1 MYWLLGVAAVGGVLA
16 WLSSEEN
23 NARNDYY
30 AKSDRLAK
38 ETQSRQQQL
47 KTLRANRALAKDYYQ
62 HIELHHA
69 SVQTADA
76 CHKLYED
83 HKKLFK
89 MIANRE
95 KLLGEQIGKL
105 KQQRDLATGTEKQAI
120 REQLTQT
127 RDFLAQAKSQ
137 RQALFNEKSRLLEQL
152 RTINQQTRDLK
163 IYIGQHCGQ
172 KGRDWYAR
180 IEQRKTM

>member
-1 MYWLLGVAAVGGVLA
+1 
-16 WLSSEEN
+16 
-23 NARNDYY
+23 
-30 AKSDRLAK
+30 
-38 ETQSRQQQL
+38 
-47 KTLRANRALAKDYYQ
+47 
-62 HIELHHA
+62 
-69 SVQTADA
+69 
-76 CHKLYED
+76 
-83 HKKLFK
+83 

-152 RTINQQTRDLK
+152 RTINQQTR
-163 IYIGQHCGQ
+163 
-172 KGRDWYAR
+172 
-180 IEQRKTM
+180 T

>member
-1 MYWLLGVAAVGGVLA
+1 
-16 WLSSEEN
+16 
-23 NARNDYY
+23 
-30 AKSDRLAK
+30 
-38 ETQSRQQQL
+38 
-47 KTLRANRALAKDYYQ
+47 
-62 HIELHHA
+62 
-69 SVQTADA
+69 
-76 CHKLYED
+76 
-83 HKKLFK
+83 

-152 RTINQQTRDLK
+152 R
-163 IYIGQHCGQ
+163 
-172 KGRDWYAR
+172 AR
-180 IEQRKTM
+180 LISRHET